1 MANKHCR
8 KFATHND
15 YENALYNGSLEKHNI
30 SYCKS
35 QKECHFD
42 KDLLNGYEYVDL
54 GLPSGT
60 LWAKYNIGSND
71 INDPGMY
78 FQWGDIQ
85 GYYSNEIGSGEGQK
99 MFSNDWSDYKYATGS
114 SYNDITKYTKTSS
127 EQQLTVLEL
136 EDDGALANMGGIWRM
151 ASGND
156 FSELNDYTTR
166 QIVNINNISLI
177 KLTSTINNNE
187 LYFCPNGHA
196 INGTITSSSAA
207 LVWSNTLSHYSA
219 WIAYPF
225 TISQDQITSYA
236 SNRYIGLPIRAITKY

>member
-1 MANKHCR
+1 
-8 KFATHND
+8 
-15 YENALYNGSLEKHNI
+15 
-30 SYCKS
+30 
-35 QKECHFD
+35 
-42 KDLLNGYEYVDL
+42 
-54 GLPSGT
+54 
-60 LWAKYNIGSND
+60 
-71 INDPGMY
+71 
-78 FQWGDIQ
+78 
-85 GYYSNEIGSGEGQK
+85 
-99 MFSNDWSDYKYATGS
+99 
-114 SYNDITKYTKTSS
+114 
-127 EQQLTVLEL
+127 
-136 EDDGALANMGGIWRM
+136 MGGIWRM

-225 TISQDQITSYA
+225 TISQD
-236 SNRYIGLPIRAITKY
+236 